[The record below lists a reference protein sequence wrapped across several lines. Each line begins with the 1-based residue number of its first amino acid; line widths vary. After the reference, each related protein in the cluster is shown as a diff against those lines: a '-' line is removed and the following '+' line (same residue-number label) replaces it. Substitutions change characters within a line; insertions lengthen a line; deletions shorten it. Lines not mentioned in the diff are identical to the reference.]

1 MGHSCIR
8 YTRHTHVSIGPSI
21 HPSIRYIAA
30 RIDDRLQCKLR
41 NEYLGTNS
49 SLVGPM
55 RPANNSEVFNPSLQS
70 AAAHR
75 HTSCSSVLT
84 LSTHAC
90 KQIDHRCILQDFVNK
105 LLLRGEIR
113 FPIKGNNNC
122 VLPRAETT
130 MYTI

>member
-1 MGHSCIR
+1 MNHSILLLLVRAHVGHSCIR
-8 YTRHTHVSIGPSI
+8 YTRHTHVSI

-41 NEYLGTNS
+41 NEYLGTSS

-75 HTSCSSVLT
+75 HVAPCSLFQHSRMQT
-84 LSTHAC
+84 
-90 KQIDHRCILQDFVNK
+90 DRCILQDIVNK
-105 LLLRGEIR
+105 LLSSGENT
-113 FPIKGNNNC
+113 FPDQGKRQLC
-122 VLPRAETT
+122 CA
-130 MYTI
+130 